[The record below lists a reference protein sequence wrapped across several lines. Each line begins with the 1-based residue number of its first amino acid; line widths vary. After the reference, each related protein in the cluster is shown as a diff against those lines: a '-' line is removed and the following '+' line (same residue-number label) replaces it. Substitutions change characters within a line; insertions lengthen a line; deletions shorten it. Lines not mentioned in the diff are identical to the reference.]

1 MIITCDGC
9 STQFYLENQMLA
21 PTGRKVQCSK
31 CKSIWFQGYV
41 TTPKIKFHTK
51 SLGANKDRIFL
62 PAVIEKKNPM
72 LSFICIFGL
81 FFLVLGSAFLFLYNK
96 PGTSSVNSLV
106 LHSFDLA
113 HKKNDQIEIN
123 GTIENNEVPSAKVP
137 AMTITLFD
145 ENKKLLK
152 SIFIPAPPKY
162 LNKGDK
168 YSFYKMINNDFQTKP
183 KLVSVK
189 LSDSVEAFFY
199 RLGSK

>member
-1 MIITCDGC
+1 
-9 STQFYLENQMLA
+9 
-21 PTGRKVQCSK
+21 
-31 CKSIWFQGYV
+31 
-41 TTPKIKFHTK
+41 
-51 SLGANKDRIFL
+51 
-62 PAVIEKKNPM
+62 M
-72 LSFICIFGL
+72 LSFICVFGL

-96 PGTSSVNSLV
+96 PGTASVNSLV

-113 HKKNDQIEIN
+113 HKKNDQIDIN
-123 GTIENNEVPSAKVP
+123 GTIENNKLQSAKVP

-189 LSDSVEAFFY
+189 LSDSRNVK
-199 RLGSK
+199 LGEELQFSVG